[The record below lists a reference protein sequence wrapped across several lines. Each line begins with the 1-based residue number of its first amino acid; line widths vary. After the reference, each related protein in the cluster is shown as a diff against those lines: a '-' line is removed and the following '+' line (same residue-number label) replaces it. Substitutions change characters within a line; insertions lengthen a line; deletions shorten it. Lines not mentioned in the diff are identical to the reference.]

1 MSLSGNQLSKTI
13 FSIFHNFQPSHI
25 SKRFRFMKHVIN
37 KKDFV
42 AIRKQNME
50 KTHRQVL
57 IMKRQAKFNGTSDTI
72 LYICVV
78 TCVYYSHFV

>member
-25 SKRFRFMKHVIN
+25 SKRFRFMKQVIN

-50 KTHRQVL
+50 QTHRQVL
-57 IMKRQAKFNGTSDTI
+57 IMKHQAKFNGTSYTI
-72 LYICVV
+72 TRYVTINICSYI
-78 TCVYYSHFV
+78 